1 MFVAAFLHFRSV
13 EHIRLRR
20 RYGED
25 RAIRIGKIYGLVSGW
40 MEFAFLL
47 GLWVSPQPRFM
58 IPRFSD
64 LSILIVGF
72 SVPVLH
78 LVISLPLVL
87 FGAWIAIRGVA
98 AVGFDVAETH
108 RAPKRL
114 ATKGVYGIVR
124 HPQYPGWILSH
135 VGVSFLLSV
144 LYSMLFTPVLIAIIY
159 LISKKEEDELIKE
172 FGREYEDYQKKVPM
186 LIPDFRAVFRKARAS
201 LAEVLLAS

>member
-1 MFVAAFLHFRSV
+1 
-13 EHIRLRR
+13 
-20 RYGED
+20 
-25 RAIRIGKIYGLVSGW
+25 

-58 IPRFSD
+58 IPVFSD

-78 LVISLPLVL
+78 LVMSLPLVL
-87 FGAWIAIRGVA
+87 FGAWVAIGGVA

-124 HPQYPGWILSH
+124 HPQYLGWILSH
-135 VGVSFLLSV
+135 VGVSFVFSL
-144 LYSMLFTPVLIAIIY
+144 LYSMFFAPVLIVLIY

-172 FGREYEDYQKKVPM
+172 LGVEYEDYQKKVPM
-186 LIPDFRAVFRKARAS
+186 LIPNFRVFLRKVRAS
-201 LAEVLLAS
+201 LTELLPATARS

>member
-1 MFVAAFLHFRSV
+1 MFVAVILHFRSV

-20 RYGED
+20 RYSED

-47 GLWVSPQPRFM
+47 GLWFSPQPRFM
-58 IPRFSD
+58 IPMFSD

-78 LVISLPLVL
+78 LVTSLPLVL
-87 FGAWIAIRGVA
+87 FGAWVAIRGVA
-98 AVGFDVAETH
+98 EVGFDVAETH

-114 ATKGVYGIVR
+114 VTDGAYGFVR
-124 HPQYPGWILSH
+124 HPQYLGWVLSH

-144 LYSMLFTPVLIAIIY
+144 WYSMLFTPVLVVLIY

-172 FGREYEDYQKKVPM
+172 FGREYEDYQRKVPM
-186 LIPDFRAVFRKARAS
+186 LIPDFRAVFRKAKAS

>member
-1 MFVAAFLHFRSV
+1 MFVAVFLHFRSV

-20 RYGED
+20 RYGEET
-25 RAIRIGKIYGLVSGW
+25 AIRIGKIYGLVSGW

-47 GLWVSPQPRFM
+47 GLWVSPQPKFM
-58 IPRFSD
+58 IPIFSD
-64 LSILIVGF
+64 LSIPIAGF
-72 SVPVLH
+72 PVPVLH

-124 HPQYPGWILSH
+124 HPQYLGWILSH
-135 VGVSFLLSV
+135 LGVSFLLSV
-144 LYSMLFTPVLIAIIY
+144 LYSMLFTPVLIVLIY
-159 LISKKEEDELIKE
+159 LISRKEEDELVKE
-172 FGREYEDYQKKVPM
+172 FGREYEKYRKKVPM
-186 LIPDFRAVFRKARAS
+186 LTPKFSGDFWERSK
-201 LAEVLLAS
+201 